1 MRYLALFLTFAAAC
15 GGSSRGDDDDSPQ
28 PDAAPACTAGSRTIA
43 ADADWTLRGVSARSL
58 LASRDDADDAVHLAL
73 LDDDGAVELAVIPG
87 AARYAFSAALAEKPD
102 GTRCAVA
109 TSSIAG
115 VVLACE
121 GAPPE
126 TATFDALDADHPPV
140 PVWGADGTLS
150 VFAQTYA
157 AFTELRRTPGG
168 EWSDIEE
175 YESSISFPTD
185 AVATAGDPVVC
196 FIGAGGYPVV
206 QQGTAQSASTLKAS
220 TCKIAVEGGTVHVVA
235 GGNYAAVPLSQLSE
249 QLTTFTP
256 AAIPALAGTVARVVV
271 GDEGPQALVVTE
283 QTLSAVA
290 LPTGTPT
297 TLATAGSS
305 APLVGFDAATGTALL
320 VSRDSAGV
328 TVATACP

>member
-1 MRYLALFLTFAAAC
+1 MKHLALLLTFAAAC

-73 LDDDGAVELAVIPG
+73 LDDDGPVELAVIPG

-121 GAPPE
+121 GAQPE
-126 TATFDALDADHPPV
+126 TAMFDALDADHPPL

-168 EWSDIEE
+168 EWTDIEE
-175 YESSISFPTD
+175 YESSISYPTD
-185 AVATAGDPVVC
+185 AAATAGGPVVC
-196 FIGAGGYPVV
+196 FISAGGYPVV
-206 QQGTAQSASTLKAS
+206 QQGSAQSASTITAS
-220 TCKIAVEGGTVHVVA
+220 TCKIAVDGATVHVVA
-235 GGNYAAVPLSQLSE
+235 GDAYAAVSLSQLSG
-249 QLTTFTP
+249 QSATFTP
-256 AAIPALAGTVARVVV
+256 TAIPALAGTVARVVV
-271 GDEGPQALVVTE
+271 GDAGPQALVLTD
-283 QTLSAVA
+283 QALSAVA
-290 LPTGTPT
+290 LPSGTSAA
-297 TLATAGSS
+297 LATAASS
-305 APLVGFDAATGTALL
+305 DPLVGFDATTGTALL
-320 VSRDSAGV
+320 VSRDAAGL

>member
-1 MRYLALFLTFAAAC
+1 MKTWALLLTIAAAC
-15 GGSSRGDDDDSPQ
+15 GGSSRGDDDDVPQ

-43 ADADWTLRGVSARSL
+43 ADGDWTLRGVSARSL

-73 LDDDGAVELAVIPG
+73 LDDGGPVELAVIPG

-150 VFAQTYA
+150 VFAQTFA
-157 AFTELRRTPGG
+157 AFTELRRTPDGQ
-168 EWSDIEE
+168 WSDIEE

-196 FIGAGGYPVV
+196 FIGAGGHAVI
-206 QQGTAQSASTLKAS
+206 QQGSAQTRSTVEAS
-220 TCKIAVEGGTVHVVA
+220 TCKIAVDGATVHVVA
-235 GGNYAAVPLSQLSE
+235 GDAYAAVSLSQQSA
-249 QLTTFTP
+249 TFTP
-256 AAIPALAGTVARVVV
+256 AALPALAGTVARIVV

-290 LPTGTPT
+290 LPSGTPT

-305 APLVGFDAATGTALL
+305 DPLVGFDATTGTALL
-320 VSRDSAGV
+320 VSRDAAGV